1 MRNGTNL
8 LLIWIEIE
16 VKVDNFFLPEE
27 LEGRGS
33 RTGPC
38 WEEGVVEIPVY

>member
-8 LLIWIEIE
+8 LLIWIEVE

-27 LEGRGS
+27 LEG
-33 RTGPC
+33 
-38 WEEGVVEIPVY
+38 